1 MTEPTKVNWDT
12 MMEIARLR
20 PDGVRGLVAQ
30 HKQTHSPDVVGSL
43 IGVITQARRNR
54 WVSPL
59 EAVEALI
66 ELLESLDVW
75 AMASHHI
82 PASMLGAFE
91 IAAYE
96 DGLPEGVDFCSL
108 AELIQSATRKRSSP
122 EGVFLETGVI
132 GVCAS
137 LAVRD
142 QLVRVLETITGG
154 RVEVLL
160 GLESMMRRMAASDR
174 ELFVLYESA
183 ARTAIKALQ
192 AEENAGDTAAHTE
205 DRPRRQQD
213 ET

>member
-1 MTEPTKVNWDT
+1 
-12 MMEIARLR
+12 MEIARLH

-30 HKQTHSPDVVGSL
+30 HKRTDSPDVAGSL
-43 IGVITQARRNR
+43 IGVISQARRNR
-54 WVSPL
+54 WVSQL

-96 DGLPEGVDFCSL
+96 DGLPVGLDFCSL

-142 QLVRVLETITGG
+142 QLVRVLETRAGA

-174 ELFVLYESA
+174 ELFDLYESA
-183 ARTAIKALQ
+183 ARTAIKALR
-192 AEENAGDTAAHTE
+192 AEENTDDTGAHTE
-205 DRPRRQQD
+205 DRPRQQQQQD
-213 ET
+213 ETE